1 LDGRVTDLKSQSI
14 FDRPAAQ
21 DPSKA
26 CFWSKFSKNSLF
38 LRWRPVSQDCFRHH
52 PVLPNHESLGRL
64 RIGRF
69 CGDFCRYRCA
79 RSVSGDPLR
88 SLGPTLASRLCIQKF
103 RSPRQGFDGQRRSA
117 TWEWKPFE
125 AESSVPS
132 PGLQLLRF
140 QPEGF
145 ELLAPFCRGI
155 TKSLDSDTTRQPTF
169 DRSPDEIRCEER
181 ERDRHVDLTHAALL
195 T

>member
-1 LDGRVTDLKSQSI
+1 MLAFAALRCRSQTAISDLSCCWVAMRLSWHSAPGNRLPEGELCPASETYCGFNPRVSN
-14 FDRPAAQ
+14 
-21 DPSKA
+21 
-26 CFWSKFSKNSLF
+26 C
-38 LRWRPVSQDCFRHH
+38 
-52 PVLPNHESLGRL
+52 RL
-64 RIGRF
+64 HSAG
-69 CGDFCRYRCA
+69 
-79 RSVSGDPLR
+79 
-88 SLGPTLASRLCIQKF
+88 ASRS
-103 RSPRQGFDGQRRSA
+103 RSTPIPRSNRPSTAALTRSGARNASEMTGRQRGNGSLLR
-117 TWEWKPFE
+117 P
-125 AESSVPS
+125 ESSVPS